1 MSQRDLSEVEPEG
14 ELPAASRTLFLELVR
29 QSNAA
34 CQTRDFPKAVSLYS
48 EALQLDPNN
57 HVLFSNRS
65 AALLK
70 MGQFGAALQDAARA
84 RELNPKWPKAY
95 YRQGAALQ
103 CLGRHGDALA
113 AFSSGLARDPKS
125 AQLLSGIIECSV
137 KSPLRSK
144 LEPTFHQLEAMN
156 LNKSPFVIISV
167 VGQELLGAGQ
177 YSAAVVVLEAALRIG
192 SCSLKLRGSVFSALS
207 SAYWALNSLDKAINY
222 MQQDLAVAKSLGD
235 IAGECRAHGN
245 LGSAYF
251 SQGSFKEALTSHRYQ
266 LVLAMKCKDSQAAA
280 SALTSLGHVYTSIGD
295 YPNALASHKQCVQLV
310 KQMGDKLQ
318 EAREIGN
325 VGAVY
330 LAMGEFESAVDCHTQ
345 HLRLA
350 RRLGNQVEEARAY
363 SNLGSSHHYRRNFS
377 QAIAF
382 HENVL
387 RIAQELGDRAIEA
400 RAYAG
405 LGHAARCAGDYQQ
418 AKRWHERQLD
428 MALSTRDKMGEG
440 RACSNLGIVYQL
452 LGEHD
457 AALKLHQAHLSIA
470 RQLQDKAGMGRAYGN
485 IGNAYSAMGYYE
497 QAIKYHK
504 QELTISKEVNDRSSE
519 ASTHGN
525 LAVAYQALGAHEM
538 ALLHYRAHLNIAR
551 ELKDSAGEACALLNL
566 GNCLSS
572 RSEFAQ
578 AVPYYDNYLMLSQE
592 LHDIEG
598 EAKAC
603 HFLGYAHYCL
613 GNFREAVRYYD
624 QDLAL
629 AKDLQDKMN
638 MGRAYCN
645 LGLAHLALGNLDTAL
660 ECQKY
665 FLAIAHM
672 MKHLPGKFRALG
684 NIGDVLIRM
693 GDVEEALKMY
703 QRQLSIARQGNDRGL
718 EAAAYGA
725 LGLGHRLLR
734 CFDKALGYHTQEL
747 TLRQEMSDL
756 KGECRAHG
764 HLGAVH
770 MSLGNYTNAIKCYQE
785 QLERAKELRD
795 SAVEAQ
801 AFGNL
806 GIARLNMGHYEDAIG
821 YLEQQLATLQQLSA
835 PTALFDK
842 GRAFGNLGDCYD
854 ALGDFEEAVKC
865 HEQHLAIA
873 LKLKSARDQERAYR
887 GLGHSHKS
895 LGNLQQALVC
905 LEKRLVVAHE
915 LNSAEA
921 KAAAYGE
928 LGHIHSTLGNYEQ
941 AISCLEHQLAIA
953 RDLKDRVLEAEAACG
968 LGQVYQQMGE
978 YETALRFHQMDL
990 DTAEE
995 LGLAALQGRACGN
1008 LGTVHESLGNL
1019 QDAVRYQEQH
1029 LSVAAQTNDKLAKTV
1044 ALSSLGRIHHAL
1056 GNTSQAVAYLQQGLQ
1071 IAGLLGRREEEARI
1085 RHRLGLALWGH
1096 GDLEGAQTQLEQATH
1111 LLEAIRRDARGSSD
1125 YKLSLFELQT
1135 ASYQAL
1141 QRVLVAMGRPEEA
1154 LLVAERGRT
1163 RAFVDL
1169 LLERQG
1175 FGAQTSAKS
1184 AHPVS
1189 LVPPSGNSTALG
1201 NSGGMTAS
1209 VDTPNSAVITSAR
1222 VDDCTPSSVE
1232 QLVDI
1237 VNRQKASVLYY
1248 SLAAGYLY
1256 AWFIVPGKG
1265 VVRFHQVAISEV
1277 DVESSQDNNREET
1290 MTASGSLLEH
1300 YIQSVRESL
1309 GVELQTTNMSSSCDH
1324 EDVDSA
1330 DMWSQHLEDVG
1341 DRASFLRMVNRNH
1354 IFNSSNYSLSSLF
1367 SLGSVGGSVASGP
1380 ASRPGSTRSRRP
1392 AVAQWQGPSC
1402 LAALYQ
1408 LLIAPFEDCL
1418 PSIVPRSPTDPT
1430 KASSFGRREILLVL
1444 EGDLYLV
1451 PFPVLKP
1458 SGGMSS
1464 VSDTAST
1471 EGGGASNEYL
1481 CERFSLLVVPSL
1493 TALRANQR
1501 SARAAMLAANKNSDQ
1516 QQSQGSNN
1524 MSALVVGN
1532 PRIPSC
1538 VTEQWGWG
1546 DIPYAEQE
1554 AAMVAEMLQAS
1565 ALTGTQAN
1573 KESVLQKISSAECV
1587 HLATHVSWKLSA
1599 IVLSPGEV
1607 LDSQASKAG
1616 NSRFFQS
1623 GQSNGSEGS
1632 QDACD
1637 EEGSELSSTLEL
1649 PPMSEFLLTASD
1661 LLTLRLSA
1669 RLVVVSSS
1677 HTRDHHG
1684 WASADGVI
1692 GLTRALLAAGAQC
1705 VLVSLWPV
1713 PDTATKILLRAFY
1726 SALLQGSRVSKA
1738 LTEAMQTVQHT
1749 KHFAHPANWA
1759 GFLLVGADVRLS
1771 NKVALMGQALCE
1783 LLKTPDKC
1791 RDALRVTLHLVEKSL
1806 QRIHRG
1812 QKNAMYTTQKSI
1824 ENKVGSVNGWKD
1836 LLISVGFRFEPAAN
1850 GIPSSVFF
1858 PQSDPEERL
1867 TQCSA
1872 SLQALLGL
1880 TGTSLSALSKLMSNV
1895 EVADDIISVVRQVI
1909 GQFSMK
1915 NVEAE
1920 SIEVPIGVKL
1930 WQVPGCHELLA
1941 SLGFDLMEVGTDEVT
1956 LRTGKLANRRNIQ
1969 FVLQALL
1976 ALFDTQEAPKNLS
1989 IDSSSS
1995 LESLNSLEPGE
2006 DDDLIDR
2013 SSPPNVSGDMSE
2025 GLRSLPLPHP
2035 PLPVIPTRP
2044 RPLPPPGHRS
2054 TVTAFTSYVR
2064 RRGEPDGRTATSGEY
2079 AITAP
2084 AKSII
2089 SSPSSSNNGR
2099 LLIGRPGGGGESD
2112 AAFTPSPPV
2121 GTHNNSSSA
2130 DLTSCVATLT
2140 LAHQNRIRT
2149 LYSNHNDGS
2158 SPIGDAVGGS
2168 SVPLAVSYHHR
2179 RPDSSSSASSAT
2191 DWEGNGH
2198 STVLRRVGN
2207 MAGNHPLPPL
2217 PPLPTARQPPPPPPP
2232 MVDSLHPLP
2241 PLLYNSTI
2249 GFDSP
2254 SSESDFK
2261 PNVLANA
2268 HSTPK
2273 PTYGKTVRARQNSSK
2288 VPLNKQST
2296 LPFDRLSVRTELGNC
2311 NNIERRKPLHSK
2323 DDPVIAGGLAANE
2336 TTSLF
2341 FASQVKDQADSQTSP
2356 CIPSGDPTR
2365 PGSGIQDQIMA
2376 SQLRHLSRELTP
2388 TISDVYHERN
2398 LGLGL
2403 APPLSQ
2409 LLTARNLQ
2417 ESLREAEDGLDKLGL
2432 LTTAISEE
2440 NSSCSSKTTEG
2451 STKAKPWL
2459 TSAALQRFYHSE
2471 GNDLLNGD
2479 RESKAR
2485 SSGSPCSELSRR
2497 DEGDGRSIADSQCSA
2512 GSYKKPC
2519 NAGPNRSKG
2528 GSSCFYSQEKE
2539 DIKEDA
2545 SRSTNSGVS
2554 DQGSVDKTSGIPAV
2568 PMPRMRSSK
2577 HHPPPPPPPIPNTRK
2592 AFPGGFIPMSQQTPS
2607 ASSNC

>member
-14 ELPAASRTLFLELVR
+14 TSQLPAASKALFLDKVR

-34 CQTRDFPKAVSLYS
+34 CQSGDYPTAVALYTD
-48 EALQLDPNN
+48 ALQLDPTN
-57 HVLFSNRS
+57 HILYSNRS

-70 MGQFGAALQDAARA
+70 MGQFAPALQDAIRA

-95 YRQGAALQ
+95 YRQGVALQ

-113 AFSSGLARDPKS
+113 AFSSGLAQDPKS
-125 AQLLSGIIECSV
+125 AQLLAGLVEASM
-137 KSPLRSK
+137 KSPLRST
-144 LEPTFHQLEAMN
+144 LEPTFHQLEAMK
-156 LNKSPFVIISV
+156 LDKSPFVIISV
-167 VGQELLGAGQ
+167 VGQELLGVGQ
-177 YSAAVVVLEAALRIG
+177 YAAAVVVLEAALRIG
-192 SCSLKLRGSVFSALS
+192 TCSLKLRGSVFSALS
-207 SAYWALNSLDKAINY
+207 SAYWALNSLDKAISY
-222 MQQDLAVAKSLGD
+222 MQQDLAVAKTLGD

-251 SQGSFKEALTSHRYQ
+251 SKGSYKEALTSHRYQ
-266 LVLAMKCKDSQAAA
+266 LVLAMKCKDTQAAA
-280 SALTSLGHVYTSIGD
+280 AALTSLGHVYTAIGD

-310 KQMGDKLQ
+310 KQMGDRLQ

-363 SNLGSSHHYRRNFS
+363 SNLGSSHHYRRNFG

-387 RIAQELGDRAIEA
+387 RIAQELGDRAVEA

-405 LGHAARCAGDYQQ
+405 LGHAARCAGDYSQ

-428 MALSTRDKMGEG
+428 MALATRDKVGEG

-470 RQLQDKAGMGRAYGN
+470 RQLHDRAGMGRAYGN

-551 ELKDSAGEACALLNL
+551 ELKDAAGEACALLNL

-572 RSEFAQ
+572 RAEFAQ
-578 AVPYYDNYLMLSQE
+578 AVPFYENYLMLSQE
-592 LHDIEG
+592 LHDVEG

-645 LGLAHLALGNLDTAL
+645 LGLAHLALGNLETAL

-684 NIGDVLIRM
+684 NIGDVLIKM
-693 GDVEEALKMY
+693 GDVEEAIKMY
-703 QRQLSIARQGNDRGL
+703 QRQLSFARQGRDRGL

-747 TLRQEMSDL
+747 TLRQEMGDL

-770 MSLGNYTNAIKCYQE
+770 MSLGNYTNAMKCYQE
-785 QLERAKELRD
+785 QLERAKELKD
-795 SAVEAQ
+795 NAVEAQ

-821 YLEQQLATLQQLSA
+821 YFEQQLAILEQLST
-835 PTALFDK
+835 PTAMLDK

-854 ALGDFEEAVKC
+854 ALGDLEEAVKC
-865 HEQHLAIA
+865 HEQHLAIG
-873 LKLKSARDQERAYR
+873 LKLKSPRDQERAYR
-887 GLGHSHKS
+887 GLGHAHKC

-905 LEKRLVVAHE
+905 FEKRLVVAHE
-915 LNSAEA
+915 LNNPEA
-921 KAAAYGE
+921 RAAAYGE
-928 LGHIHSTLGNYEQ
+928 LGHIHSTLGNCEQ

-953 RDLKDRVLEAEAACG
+953 RELKDKIAEADAACG
-968 LGQVYQQMGE
+968 LGAVYQQMGE
-978 YETALRFHQMDL
+978 YSTALRYHQADL
-990 DTAEE
+990 DAAEE

-1008 LGTVHESLGNL
+1008 LGTVHESLGNFEE
-1019 QDAVRYQEQH
+1019 AVRYQEQH
-1029 LSVAAQTNDKLAKTV
+1029 LSVAAQTNDKLAKTM
-1044 ALSSLGRIHHAL
+1044 AYSSLGRIHHAL

-1071 IAGLLGRREEEARI
+1071 IAEHLGRREEEARI

-1096 GDLEGAQTQLEQATH
+1096 GDLEGSQCQLERAAH
-1111 LLEAIRRDARGSSD
+1111 LLEAIRQEARGSSD
-1125 YKLSLFELQT
+1125 YKVSLFDLQT

-1141 QRVLVAMGRPEEA
+1141 QRVLVGLGRQEEA

-1169 LLERQG
+1169 LLERAG
-1175 FGAQTSAKS
+1175 TGR
-1184 AHPVS
+1184 VED
-1189 LVPPSGNSTALG
+1189 N
-1201 NSGGMTAS
+1201 
-1209 VDTPNSAVITSAR
+1209 TPM
-1222 VDDCTPSSVE
+1222 SVE
-1232 QLVDI
+1232 QLMEI

-1256 AWFIVPGKG
+1256 SWFIVPTKG
-1265 VVRFHQVAISEV
+1265 VVRFHEVAVSEMEAEREREAGTGE
-1277 DVESSQDNNREET
+1277 DVLAT
-1290 MTASGSLLEH
+1290 TGSLLEC
-1300 YIQSVRESL
+1300 YIRSVRDSL
-1309 GVELQTTNMSSSCDH
+1309 GVELRG
-1324 EDVDSA
+1324 DVDA
-1330 DMWSQHLEDVG
+1330 DASDIWSQHLEELG
-1341 DRASFLRMVNRNH
+1341 DRLNQDGDRTGFLRMVNRNH
-1354 IFNSSNYSLSSLF
+1354 LFNSSNYSLSSLF
-1367 SLGSVGGSVASGP
+1367 SLGSVSGSVASGS

-1392 AVAQWQGPSC
+1392 PHQSWQGPSC
-1402 LAALYQ
+1402 LGALYQ

-1418 PSIVPRSPTDPT
+1418 PSTCAKGTGALPHG
-1430 KASSFGRREILLVL
+1430 KGCAGRRELLLVL
-1444 EGDLYLV
+1444 EGELYLV

-1458 SGGMSS
+1458 GGTGT
-1464 VSDTAST
+1464 DST
-1471 EGGGASNEYL
+1471 EYL

-1493 TALRANQR
+1493 TSLRTNQR
-1501 SARAAMLAANKNSDQ
+1501 TARALAASKLNASSPTGTGAVIDSS
-1516 QQSQGSNN
+1516 QQSANN
-1524 MSALVVGN
+1524 MTALVVGN
-1532 PRIPSC
+1532 PRLPGS

-1546 DIPYAEQE
+1546 EIPYAEQE
-1554 AAMVAEMLQAS
+1554 AAMVAEMLQAK
-1565 ALTGTQAN
+1565 ALVGSQAS
-1573 KESVLQKISSAECV
+1573 KEAVVRQIGEAECV

-1599 IVLSPGEV
+1599 IVLSPGDMM
-1607 LDSQASKAG
+1607 DSQQPK
-1616 NSRFFQS
+1616 RFFAAP
-1623 GQSNGSEGS
+1623 GSDQGHD
-1632 QDACD
+1632 QGD
-1637 EEGSELSSTLEL
+1637 EEGSEVSSTMEL
-1649 PPMSEFLLTASD
+1649 PSLSEFLLTAAD
-1661 LLTLRLSA
+1661 LLNLRLSA
-1669 RLVVVSSS
+1669 RLVVVSSC

-1684 WASADGVI
+1684 WATADGVVS
-1692 GLTRALLAAGAQC
+1692 LTRALLAAGAQC

-1726 SALLQGSRVSKA
+1726 SALLQGSRVSRA
-1738 LTEAMQTVQHT
+1738 LAEAMLTVQHT

-1759 GFLLVGADVRLS
+1759 GFMLVGADVRLS

-1783 LLKTPDKC
+1783 LLKNPEKC

-1824 ENKVGSVNGWKD
+1824 ENKVGHVTGWKE
-1836 LLISVGFRFEPAAN
+1836 LLMSVGFRFEPAAN

-1880 TGTSLSALSKLMSNV
+1880 TGTSLYALSKLMSSV
-1895 EVADDIISVVRQVI
+1895 DVADDIIGVIRQVI

-1915 NVEAE
+1915 NLETE
-1920 SIEVPIGVKL
+1920 SIEIPINVKL
-1930 WQVPGCHELLA
+1930 WRVPGCHELLA
-1941 SLGFDLMEVGTDEVT
+1941 SLGFDLMEVGQDEVT
-1956 LRTGKLANRRNIQ
+1956 LRTGKQANRRNIQ

-1976 ALFDTQEAPKNLS
+1976 ALFDTQEAPKSLS
-1989 IDSSSS
+1989 LDSSSS
-1995 LESLNSLEPGE
+1995 LESLTSLDG
-2006 DDDLIDR
+2006 DDDVRAMR
-2013 SSPPNVSGDMSE
+2013 SRSPP
-2025 GLRSLPLPHP
+2025 LLPPSHSVMVMPPP
-2035 PLPVIPTRP
+2035 PLPFVSP
-2044 RPLPPPGHRS
+2044 RPAPPLLLPGHRGS
-2054 TVTAFTSYVR
+2054 GGAFTSYVR
-2064 RRGEPDGRTATSGEY
+2064 RRGEPDGHTACGAESG
-2079 AITAP
+2079 TAAKP
-2084 AKSII
+2084 AT
-2089 SSPSSSNNGR
+2089 PSTKPGAVV
-2099 LLIGRPGGGGESD
+2099 GRPGGGGESD

-2121 GTHNNSSSA
+2121 ALQQQDASP
-2130 DLTSCVATLT
+2130 CVATLT
-2140 LAHQNRIRT
+2140 LAHQTRIRT
-2149 LYSNHNDGS
+2149 LYSGGCDGS
-2158 SPIGDAVGGS
+2158 SPPTGEG
-2168 SVPLAVSYHHR
+2168 LAVPGVQQHHGSYHR

-2191 DWEGNGH
+2191 DWEGSGH
-2198 STVLRRVGN
+2198 ATVLRR
-2207 MAGNHPLPPL
+2207 AGQIQSAHVNHPLPPL
-2217 PPLPTARQPPPPPPP
+2217 PPPRQAPAPP
-2232 MVDSLHPLP
+2232 MVESLDPLP
-2241 PLLYNSTI
+2241 PGPLYSSTNTLTP
-2249 GFDSP
+2249 GFESH
-2254 SSESDFK
+2254 SSDSDFGAPVK
-2261 PNVLANA
+2261 SVYRNTKL
-2268 HSTPK
+2268 
-2273 PTYGKTVRARQNSSK
+2273 
-2288 VPLNKQST
+2288 QSAPQAQASM
-2296 LPFDRLSVRTELGNC
+2296 LDRLSVRTELSSLGGTGN
-2311 NNIERRKPLHSK
+2311 RKTNEEASTTSASVKENSLRLHYFGTDSSDVADNRPPK
-2323 DDPVIAGGLAANE
+2323 TFEETPDVIASNSNSTNGGQ
-2336 TTSLF
+2336 
-2341 FASQVKDQADSQTSP
+2341 ASATNS
-2356 CIPSGDPTR
+2356 
-2365 PGSGIQDQIMA
+2365 IQDQIIA
-2376 SQLRHLSRELTP
+2376 TQLRRLNRELTP

-2398 LGLGL
+2398 IGLGL
-2403 APPLSQ
+2403 APPLSK
-2409 LLTARNLQ
+2409 LLLP
-2417 ESLREAEDGLDKLGL
+2417 SGREHDSEGGCNETSLDKLGL
-2432 LTTAISEE
+2432 L
-2440 NSSCSSKTTEG
+2440 SSSSDESSPGTKHNDG
-2451 STKAKPWL
+2451 SLNVASKSLPTNILNKPWL
-2459 TSAALQRFYHSE
+2459 SSTALQQFQQS
-2471 GNDLLNGD
+2471 GSDMSTADLLAAE
-2479 RESKAR
+2479 REGKQR
-2485 SSGSPCSELSRR
+2485 GGSPCSELSRR

-2519 NAGPNRSKG
+2519 
-2528 GSSCFYSQEKE
+2528 
-2539 DIKEDA
+2539 
-2545 SRSTNSGVS
+2545 SGVVGS
-2554 DQGSVDKTSGIPAV
+2554 LRSAPVMYFSQDVTDQKSQQ
-2568 PMPRMRSSK
+2568 PRVVSFLEDVAALNEVQEDVKGRSANNPSIAPLPRLRVSK
-2577 HHPPPPPPPIPNTRK
+2577 QPPPPIPNSRTSSTGK
-2592 AFPGGFIPMSQQTPS
+2592 KFPSSFPHQQPPSQ
-2607 ASSNC
+2607 C